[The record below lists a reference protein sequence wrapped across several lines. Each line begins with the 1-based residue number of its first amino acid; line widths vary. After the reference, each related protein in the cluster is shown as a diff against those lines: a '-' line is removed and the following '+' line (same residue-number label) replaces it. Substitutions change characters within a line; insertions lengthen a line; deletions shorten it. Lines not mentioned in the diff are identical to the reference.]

1 MHMHWINT
9 VALLLKTRLILKS
22 FILVFE
28 ENVRLFSMAAMQL
41 NLKDLEIDK
50 GAVKPIADT
59 NRSAK

>member
-9 VALLLKTRLILKS
+9 VALLLNTRLILKS

>member
-1 MHMHWINT
+1 M
-9 VALLLKTRLILKS
+9 
-22 FILVFE
+22 VFK
-28 ENVRLFSMAAMQL
+28 ENVCLLSMTAMQL